1 MFFTKDKIKAFLIH
15 LAISSA
21 IIGIVFAVIFFFWY
35 PRPYFQ
41 ANGAW
46 SVIRVLV
53 MVDLVMGPL
62 LTLVLFKKG
71 KPGLV
76 FDISMV
82 AFVQIAAL
90 VYGVQVIFGERP
102 YYLVFAVDRVEVVGK
117 VEVDAN
123 KIKYPDLKIKPNK
136 GPILVFADFPEDKEE
151 RNKILFEVVTEGK
164 PDLERRPEYYHPYI
178 SNTDRVI
185 QKGKSL
191 SLLVG
196 DNKDSKIKV
205 DRFLKRYN
213 GKLEDYLFLPM
224 VGKNNDMALI
234 IDNITGLPVDG
245 IAVDPW

>member
-46 SVIRVLV
+46 SVIRVLI

-117 VEVDAN
+117 VEVDVN

-178 SNTDRVI
+178 SNADRVI

-196 DNKDSKIKV
+196 DNKDRKIKV

-224 VGKNNDMALI
+224 VGKNNDMALV
-234 IDNITGLPVDG
+234 IDKITGLPVDG